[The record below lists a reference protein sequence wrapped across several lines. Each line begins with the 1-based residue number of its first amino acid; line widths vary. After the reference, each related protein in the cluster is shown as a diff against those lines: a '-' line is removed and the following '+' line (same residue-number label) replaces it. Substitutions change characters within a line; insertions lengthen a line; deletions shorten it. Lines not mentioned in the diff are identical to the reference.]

1 MAVNKNITTH
11 NEQLVALKRIAGQ
24 VKGVQRMVEE
34 GQYCIDIV
42 IQIHAIA
49 NALYSVSEKVLI
61 KHIDGCVVSAF
72 DSGDQAQKRKK
83 LDELMKVIHM
93 LHKLH

>member
-1 MAVNKNITTH
+1 MAAKKNITTH
-11 NEQLVALKRIAGQ
+11 DEQLVALKRIEGQ

-42 IQIHAIA
+42 IQLHAIV
-49 NALYSVSEKVLI
+49 NALYSVSEKVLV

-72 DSGDQAQKRKK
+72 SVGNEKQKREK
-83 LDELMKVIHM
+83 LDELMKVIHV